1 MNRTYGAL
9 SGSGGSNHST
19 YFTTGNHKIHV
30 VQNRLL
36 RPSRISK
43 RDILK
48 MNIAAEDLP
57 REGLESTGVNDWY
70 DWLAVDDLPG
80 AHAGAETAH
89 QLRVEG
95 AQSGYRDTN
104 PRRVYKEG

>member
-9 SGSGGSNHST
+9 SGSRRSNHST
-19 YFTTGNHKIHV
+19 DFTTGNHKIHV

-43 RDILK
+43 RDVFK
-48 MNIAAEDLP
+48 VNIAAEDLP
-57 REGLESTGVNDWY
+57 RERLESTGVNDWY

-80 AHAGAETAH
+80 THAGAETAH
-89 QLRVEG
+89 KLRVEG
-95 AQSGYRDTN
+95 AQTGYRDTN
-104 PRRVYKEG
+104 PRRVDEEG